1 MSTRFHRT
9 ALFAALLAFGLAGG
23 VGAQTPAPTPRS
35 TVQSAPPSAGSTG
48 IDKGAGTGA
57 SATAKSADAKLSAGE
72 RRFVEKAARDGMAE
86 VQLGKLAQEKAHDP
100 QVKDFGRRMADD
112 HGKANEQLKQLA
124 STKGVTLPTEP
135 DGKHKRLADKLAKMS
150 GDEFDRT
157 YMNEMV
163 DDHKEDV
170 KAFRDMAKSAKDAEI
185 RSFASSTLPTLE
197 EHLKMAQGIHA
208 SAQATAKKRTTTARS
223 GTGTGSTAHS
233 DSSATS
239 GSAGTMSAAPAPA
252 GGATP
257 GATSPAASSKGG
269 AATASGTK

>member
-9 ALFAALLAFGLAGG
+9 ALFAALLAFGVAGG

-35 TVQSAPPSAGSTG
+35 TAQSAPPSAGSTG

-57 SATAKSADAKLSAGE
+57 SATAKSADAKLSGGE

-157 YMNEMV
+157 YMKEMV

-223 GTGTGSTAHS
+223 GTGNGSAAHS
-233 DSSATS
+233 D
-239 GSAGTMSAAPAPA
+239 GSAGSMSTGPATA
-252 GGATP
+252 GGSAP
-257 GATSPAASSKGG
+257 GSASPTASSKAG
-269 AATASGTK
+269 AATASGSK